1 MNRVTTIAMGQRSRP
16 LKGIHQRAFL
26 LWGLFAVISASVAM
40 GQTAQPAQPAT
51 PGGNQNAEPAQQG
64 RTGLDY
70 QIQGP
75 VQFVNQDLDFLLAML
90 QSESGVQIVKG
101 DGIKKNVTFNLMN
114 PTVRQVLDTV
124 LPPLQLAYNVNDS
137 GVVYVDTKEK
147 IDQLL
152 KPLVELV
159 NRTFSPRFVDV
170 TQLQEAIGNLRS
182 SDGQIIVDP
191 DSQKII
197 VTDTPEVVEA
207 IEQMI
212 QQLDVQTEMRVF
224 PIRYG
229 NAQEIADQLQGV
241 INTIEGELFVD
252 IRNNLIIIKDTRDRL
267 DAAQAI
273 IEQLDVAVDIR
284 VIPLA
289 FALPDDVLP
298 IIETLLSENGFID
311 FDPRTSRLIVQD
323 IPSILDQITE
333 LIEQLDIATQ
343 QVYVEAD
350 IVQISHDKSFSFG
363 TKADFGEDI
372 GQGGDP
378 SSPGVGSTTG
388 SVFSSF
394 NPFLSTSS
402 GGLTLL
408 DVNQGTYR
416 FQIDMM
422 VSREKA
428 EVIASPRLLIQD
440 GGIGSFNLGS
450 QEPFATQQRN
460 NFFGSSGDSFFT
472 QQFRNVGTT
481 INLEV
486 YASEAGYIEM
496 FIGIEDTRARRV
508 ELANLGD
515 SLAVDGSFIDTSV
528 TVKSG
533 RTVVLGG
540 IINRSNSESRSGVP
554 ILSSIPIIGGLFS
567 NKSKDSEKQKL
578 LVFITPRL
586 VNIDDPYDFAQ
597 VDNVQRLK
605 NLRNSGATGFLETD
619 VDDAYLDWSNEE
631 ENEQQAV
638 LDALQDIE
646 NTPAGSAGV
655 DEKAPSFEE
664 QMEEGVVRM
673 KRKK

>member
-1 MNRVTTIAMGQRSRP
+1 M
-16 LKGIHQRAFL
+16 
-26 LWGLFAVISASVAM
+26 WGFAILATALFSFAQ
-40 GQTAQPAQPAT
+40 QTKPAQSAVGQP
-51 PGGNQNAEPAQQG
+51 NQNAAPKQQG
-64 RTGLDY
+64 GTGLDF

-101 DGIKKNVTFNLMN
+101 DNIKKSVTFNLMN
-114 PTVRQVLDTV
+114 PTIRQVLDTV
-124 LPPLQLAYNVNDS
+124 LPPIGLAYTINDS
-137 GVVYVDTKEK
+137 GVIYVDTQEK
-147 IDQLL
+147 IDQAT

-159 NRTFSPRFVDV
+159 TRTFSPRFVDV
-170 TQLQEAIGNLRS
+170 SQLQDAIGNLRS
-182 SDGQIIVDP
+182 SNGQITIDP

-197 VTDTPEVVEA
+197 VKDTPEVVEA

-212 QQLDVQTEMRVF
+212 QQLDVATETRVF

-298 IIETLLSENGFID
+298 IIETLLSENGYVD

-323 IPSILDQITE
+323 IPSILDQISD

-350 IVQISHDKSFSFG
+350 IVQISNDKSFSFG

-372 GQGGDP
+372 GGGGDP
-378 SSPGVGSTTG
+378 SSPAVGSTTD

-408 DVNQGTYR
+408 DVNKGTYR
-416 FQIDMM
+416 FQLDMM
-422 VSREKA
+422 VSKEKA

-450 QEPFATQQRN
+450 QEPFATRQQN
-460 NFFGSSGDSFFT
+460 SFFGGSGNDFYT

-496 FIGIEDTRARRV
+496 YINIEDTRARRV

-515 SLAVDGSFIDTSV
+515 SLAVDGSFIDTSA

-554 ILSSIPIIGGLFS
+554 ILSSIPILGGLFS
-567 NKSKDSEKQKL
+567 NKSKSDEKQKL

-597 VDNVQRLK
+597 VDNIQQLK
-605 NLRNSGATGFLETD
+605 NLRNSGATGFLETN
-619 VDDAYLDWSNEE
+619 VDDSYLDWSNEE

-638 LDALQDIE
+638 LDALE
-646 NTPAGSAGV
+646 NIDDVPKGNAQTKEKTPSL
-655 DEKAPSFEE
+655 EE
-664 QMEEGVVRM
+664 QMDEGVVRM

>member
-1 MNRVTTIAMGQRSRP
+1 M
-16 LKGIHQRAFL
+16 
-26 LWGLFAVISASVAM
+26 
-40 GQTAQPAQPAT
+40 
-51 PGGNQNAEPAQQG
+51 
-64 RTGLDY
+64 
-70 QIQGP
+70 
-75 VQFVNQDLDFLLAML
+75 
-90 QSESGVQIVKG
+90 
-101 DGIKKNVTFNLMN
+101 
-114 PTVRQVLDTV
+114 
-124 LPPLQLAYNVNDS
+124 
-137 GVVYVDTKEK
+137 
-147 IDQLL
+147 
-152 KPLVELV
+152 
-159 NRTFSPRFVDV
+159 
-170 TQLQEAIGNLRS
+170 TQLQEAIGNLKS
-182 SDGQIIVDP
+182 SNGQIIIDP

-229 NAQEIADQLQGV
+229 NAQEIAGQLQGV
-241 INTIEGELFVD
+241 IKTIEGELFVD

-273 IEQLDVAVDIR
+273 IEQLDVEVEIR

-298 IIETLLSENGFID
+298 IIEILLSENGYID
-311 FDPRTSRLIVQD
+311 FDPRTSRLIIQD

-333 LIEQLDIATQ
+333 LIDQLDIATQ

-350 IVQISHDKSFSFG
+350 IVQISNDKSFKFG

-388 SVFSSF
+388 SAFSSF

-450 QEPFATQQRN
+450 QEPFATRQQN
-460 NFFGSSGDSFFT
+460 SYFGSGGDSFYT

-496 FIGIEDTRARRV
+496 YINIEDTRARRV

-554 ILSSIPIIGGLFS
+554 ILSSIPILGGLFS

-597 VDNVQRLK
+597 VDNVQQLK
-605 NLRNSGATGFLETD
+605 TLRNSGATGFLETD
-619 VDDAYLDWSNEE
+619 VDDTYLDWTNEE
-631 ENEQQAV
+631 DNEQQAI
-638 LDALQDIE
+638 LDALESIDD
-646 NTPAGSAGV
+646 V
-655 DEKAPSFEE
+655 PSGNIQTKETKPSLEE
-664 QMEEGVVRM
+664 QMDEGLVRM

>member
-1 MNRVTTIAMGQRSRP
+1 M
-16 LKGIHQRAFL
+16 
-26 LWGLFAVISASVAM
+26 LWGLIAVISASFAL
-40 GQTAQPAQPAT
+40 GQATKPAQPAT
-51 PGGNQNAEPAQQG
+51 TPGGTQNAAPAQQG
-64 RTGLDY
+64 GTGLDY

-90 QSESGVQIVKG
+90 QGESGVQIVKG

-124 LPPLQLAYNVNDS
+124 LPPLQLAYTVNDS
-137 GVVYVDTKEK
+137 GVVYVDTTEK
-147 IDQLL
+147 IKQATQ
-152 KPLVELV
+152 PLVELV

-182 SDGQIIVDP
+182 SNGQIIVDP

-298 IIETLLSENGFID
+298 IIETLLSENGYVD
-311 FDPRTSRLIVQD
+311 FDPRTSRLIIQD

-333 LIEQLDIATQ
+333 LIDLLDIATQ

-350 IVQISHDKSFSFG
+350 IVQISNDKSFSFG
-363 TKADFGEDI
+363 TRADFGEDI

-378 SSPGVGSTTG
+378 SSPGVGSTTE

-450 QEPFATQQRN
+450 QEPFATQQQNTYFGGGN
-460 NFFGSSGDSFFT
+460 NFYT

-486 YASEAGYIEM
+486 YASEAGYVEM
-496 FIGIEDTRARRV
+496 YINIEDTRARRV

-540 IINRSNSESRSGVP
+540 IINRSSSESRSGVP
-554 ILSSIPIIGGLFS
+554 VLSSLPIIGGLFS
-567 NKSKDSEKQKL
+567 NRSKDSEKQKL

-597 VDNVQRLK
+597 VDNIQQLK

-619 VDDAYLDWSNEE
+619 VDDTYLDWSNEE
-631 ENEQQAV
+631 ENEQQAI

-646 NTPAGSAGV
+646 NTPRGAASV
-655 DEKAPSFEE
+655 EETAPSLDE
-664 QMEEGVVRM
+664 QIDEGVVRM

>member
-1 MNRVTTIAMGQRSRP
+1 MMLGLAMLMTASLAFGQATT
-16 LKGIHQRAFL
+16 
-26 LWGLFAVISASVAM
+26 
-40 GQTAQPAQPAT
+40 PAQPA
-51 PGGNQNAEPAQQG
+51 AEPAAQPAAPTQQG
-64 RTGLDY
+64 GTGLDY

-101 DGIKKNVTFNLMN
+101 DGIKKTVTFNLMN

-124 LPPLQLAYNVNDS
+124 LPPLTLDYTVNDS
-137 GVVYVDTKEK
+137 GVVYVDTTEK
-147 IDQLL
+147 IKQATQ
-152 KPLVELV
+152 PLVELV
-159 NRTFSPRFVDV
+159 KRTFSPRFVDV
-170 TQLQEAIGNLRS
+170 TQLQEAIGNLKS
-182 SDGQIIVDP
+182 SNGQIIIDP

-273 IEQLDVAVDIR
+273 IEQLDVEVEIR

-298 IIETLLSENGFID
+298 IIEILLSENGYID
-311 FDPRTSRLIVQD
+311 FDPRTSRLIIQD

-333 LIEQLDIATQ
+333 LIDQLDIATQ

-350 IVQISHDKSFSFG
+350 IVQISNDKSFKFG

-388 SVFSSF
+388 SAFSSF

-450 QEPFATQQRN
+450 QEPFATRQQN
-460 NFFGSSGDSFFT
+460 SYFGSGGDSFYT

-496 FIGIEDTRARRV
+496 YINIEDTRARRV

-554 ILSSIPIIGGLFS
+554 ILSSIPILGGLFS

-597 VDNVQRLK
+597 VDNVQQLK
-605 NLRNSGATGFLETD
+605 TLRNSGATGFLETD
-619 VDDAYLDWSNEE
+619 VDDTYLDWTNEE
-631 ENEQQAV
+631 DNEQQAI
-638 LDALQDIE
+638 LDALESIDD
-646 NTPAGSAGV
+646 V
-655 DEKAPSFEE
+655 PSGNIQTKETKPSLEE
-664 QMEEGVVRM
+664 QMDEGLVRM